1 MNKNHQKNLFRQ
13 NLNINNKNM
22 HENISTQQSNRTAD
36 IIKSSL
42 PSTEGRDRIL
52 ISHLPAV
59 SQCASY
65 LFSTWLTF
73 QTPAQSFV
81 IAQVIHYFC
90 KEGKLEGWTGL
101 NCSSQQRDG
110 RLNTDGKKQNGENTK
125 EKYDRGHNTNIAFAQ
140 RSVASVVTGWLRS
153 CLRYMFFSAVSEF
166 RSPALV
172 CLFFLGHKRSSKA
185 ASGLS
190 KTICWHFSGL
200 PSGCS

>member
-1 MNKNHQKNLFRQ
+1 MNKNRQKNLFRQ

-73 QTPAQSFV
+73 PCPE
-81 IAQVIHYFC
+81 FC
-90 KEGKLEGWTGL
+90 NCTGDPLRLQRGKAW
-101 NCSSQQRDG
+101 
-110 RLNTDGKKQNGENTK
+110 RLNGFKLFIPAERWKTKHGWEKAERREYKRKTWQRTQHKHCLCTK
-125 EKYDRGHNTNIAFAQ
+125 ECGQRGDGL
-140 RSVASVVTGWLRS
+140 ASLYV
-153 CLRYMFFSAVSEF
+153 FFSCVWVQVSCP
-166 RSPALV
+166 RLLS
-172 CLFFLGHKRSSKA
+172 LFFLGHKRSSKA